1 MALFVAPAVLIALWM
16 LAGVWRDAGRLRAA
30 GARVMRRLARPR
42 RGRGRAAPPRSRM
55 PASRA
60 NFASSSVTHAS
71 VAMDQ
76 TSRYLQLLSD
86 AADTTTLTG
95 YADKRNASPLVRAAT
110 GADDALAVA
119 LGGYKNTNNT
129 RDPAR
134 VHRPGAQPAAGRR
147 RLDHRH
153 RDAAARPRA
162 ASSRSPAST
171 SARSPGTGSSTS
183 VTLAPGD
190 KRWLNLSAS
199 MKGSAFPGNNLLY
212 HPVVRITVRYA
223 GYAGS
228 FLSYDVPVSIWDGNG
243 SGP

>member
-1 MALFVAPAVLIALWM
+1 MT
-16 LAGVWRDAGRLRAA
+16 
-30 GARVMRRLARPR
+30 RRLLL
-42 RGRGRAAPPRSRM
+42 AAAAAALAVAVAAALAM

-60 NFASSSVTHAS
+60 NFASSSVTRAN

-95 YADKRNASPLVRAAT
+95 YADKRNANPLVRAAT

-119 LGGYKNTNNT
+119 LGGYKNTNST
-129 RDPAR
+129 PIPRVLSLQARDPLPAG
-134 VHRPGAQPAAGRR
+134 VASITVTATLLPDGASGKQPLTGATFSPLTGT
-147 RLDHRH
+147 
-153 RDAAARPRA
+153 
-162 ASSRSPAST
+162 ASSA
-171 SARSPGTGSSTS
+171 S

-199 MKGSAFPGNNLLY
+199 MKGSTFPGNNLLY
-212 HPVVRITVRYA
+212 HPVVRITVRHA